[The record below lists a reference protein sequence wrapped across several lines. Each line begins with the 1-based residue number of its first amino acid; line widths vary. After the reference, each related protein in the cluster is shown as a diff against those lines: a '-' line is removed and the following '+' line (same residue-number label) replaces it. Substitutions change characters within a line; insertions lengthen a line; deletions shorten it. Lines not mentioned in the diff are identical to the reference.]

1 MAASG
6 ELNPKGALV
15 KFDLTRRKFIE
26 FVGALS
32 ASATIAKAQD
42 GAAAHPSRLTRPS
55 FSAITHN
62 RKNLVATQVKAYA
75 WQDEGIDKL
84 LDNLQQKGNI
94 NTVFAFTFLS
104 EPTDVSGRIPL
115 PDHGTYSKADPEIGG
130 AFYDY
135 DLKYFAGTTLKN
147 FHAKQ
152 KFNVIAEVAP
162 KMKARGMDFF
172 AWDYNNS
179 NANMMRLIPGFSEVA
194 EIDVYG
200 RRTYSA
206 CWNNP
211 DYRAQLTG
219 RIESYLS
226 GYPDQVAGII
236 WGCER
241 MGPLDNLIGGG
252 WATQGISCFCRYCR
266 AKGRE
271 HDISIERAKEGFIK
285 LDKLFQ
291 AAGKEERPTDGYFV
305 TFWRILLEYP
315 EVLSWQSL
323 WNDSYH
329 EVRSELY
336 GTAKTLAPQKP
347 FGFHIVQNITF
358 SPFYSAVDDYARIQ
372 DYTDFVKIASY
383 STAGGGRMAGF
394 IRRLCST
401 VFADVTPQEFTPF
414 YYKIMG
420 YHEAPF
426 DELGSRGLSVDYIAS
441 ETKRAIADTNHS
453 IQIYPSVDI
462 NVPIQAGWKKTT
474 PEGVKAEVDA
484 AFAAGG
490 DGVVLS
496 REYTEMWL
504 ANLAA
509 AGDASRKI
517 FSQRGNSM

>member
-1 MAASG
+1 VNF
-6 ELNPKGALV
+6 EV
-15 KFDLTRRKFIE
+15 TRRKFVE
-26 FVGALS
+26 LLTALS
-32 ASATIAKAQD
+32 ATAAVSGKAQT
-42 GAAAHPSRLTRPS
+42 AAPTRQAQKPSPASRSLTR
-55 FSAITHN
+55 N

-84 LDNLQQKGNI
+84 LDNCQEKGNI
-94 NTVFAFTFLS
+94 NTIFAFTFLS
-104 EPTDVSGRIPL
+104 EPTDASGRIPL

-135 DLKYFAGTTLKN
+135 DLKYFAGTTLKQ
-147 FHAKQ
+147 FHSKS
-152 KFNVIAEVAP
+152 KFNVISEVGP
-162 KMKARGMDFF
+162 KMKERGMDFF
-172 AWDYNNS
+172 AWDYNNT
-179 NANMMRLIPGFSEVA
+179 NANMMRLIPGFTEVA

-200 RRTYSA
+200 RRTDSA

-241 MGPLDNLIGGG
+241 MGPLDNMIGGG
-252 WATQGISCFCRYCR
+252 WATTGISCFCRYCR
-266 AKGRE
+266 AKARE
-271 HDISIERAKEGFIK
+271 RDISVERAKQGYIK

-291 AAGKEERPTDGYFV
+291 AAAKEQRPTDGYFV
-305 TFWRILLEYP
+305 TFWRTLLEYP
-315 EVLSWQSL
+315 EILAWQTL

-329 EVRSELY
+329 EIRSELY
-336 GTAKTLAPQKP
+336 GTAKALAPEKP
-347 FGFHIVQNITF
+347 FGFHIVQNVTF
-358 SPFYSAVDDYARIQ
+358 SPFYSAVDDYAKIQ
-372 DYTDFVKIASY
+372 HYTDFVKIASY
-383 STAGGGRMAGF
+383 NTAGGGRMAGF
-394 IRRLCST
+394 IKRLCST
-401 VFADVTPQEFTPF
+401 IFADATPQDLTPF
-414 YYKIMG
+414 YYKVMG
-420 YHEAPF
+420 YKEASY
-426 DELGSRGLSVDYIAS
+426 DQLGPSGLSVNYIAS

-453 IQIYPSVDI
+453 IQVYPSVDI
-462 NVPIQAGWKKTT
+462 NVPISSGWKQTT
-474 PEGVKAEVDA
+474 PEGVKSEVEA

-517 FSQRGNSM
+517 FAQRASGM